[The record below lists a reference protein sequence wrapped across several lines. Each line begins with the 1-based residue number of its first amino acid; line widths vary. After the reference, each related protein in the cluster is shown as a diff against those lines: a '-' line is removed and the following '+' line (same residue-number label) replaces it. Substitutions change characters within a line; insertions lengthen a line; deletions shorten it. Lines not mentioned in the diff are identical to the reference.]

1 MFKKKCKCV
10 KLLNNRASL
19 ICKNYNLNMYKTL
32 SDKGY
37 LNKVKSAILKR
48 VKSGGVV
55 DSIKA
60 LLGIRTAYSTNLV
73 RLLLRAF

>member
-10 KLLNNRASL
+10 KLLINRASL

-37 LNKVKSAILKR
+37 LNRAKSTILKTVKSDE
-48 VKSGGVV
+48 VV

-60 LLGIRTAYSTNLV
+60 LLRNRTAYSINLV

>member
-1 MFKKKCKCV
+1 MFEKKCKCV
-10 KLLNNRASL
+10 KLLNNLASL
-19 ICKNYNLNMYKTL
+19 ICKNYNLNMYKTM

-37 LNKVKSAILKR
+37 LNRAKSTILKR
-48 VKSGGVV
+48 VKSYGVV

-60 LLGIRTAYSTNLV
+60 LLRNRTAYSTNLV